1 MQVPYFFQMNAHVG
15 EQIELDEAS
24 ARHAVQVL
32 RMQPG
37 QSIQLTNGEGL
48 LWDATITEA
57 GKKKCIVTITEE
69 QLFQSLL
76 PRKVSIGIAPVK
88 NTNRLEWFL
97 EKVTEMGV
105 SEVLLLQTRRTEKQ
119 HLRFERLL
127 SIANSALLQSR
138 QVWLPRILPPQSMEK
153 VLASD
158 QYQHRYIAHCEDLE
172 KQPLSKLVIG
182 TTGSSLLLIG
192 PEGDFDPAEIESS
205 VEAGFVPVSLGQSR
219 LRTETAGV
227 VGAALLCQL

>member
-1 MQVPYFFQMNAHVG
+1 MQIPYFFQMNAQVG

-24 ARHAVQVL
+24 VRHALQVL
-32 RMQPG
+32 RMQAG
-37 QSIQLTNGEGL
+37 QAIQLTNGEGM
-48 LWDATITEA
+48 LWDATIIEA
-57 GKKKCIVTITEE
+57 SKKKCLVTITKE
-69 QLFQSLL
+69 QFFPPFLT
-76 PRKVSIGIAPVK
+76 RKVSIGIAPVK

-105 SEVLLLQTRRTEKQ
+105 SEVLLLQTKRTEKQ

-127 SIANSALLQSR
+127 GIASSALLQSR
-138 QVWLPRILPPQSMEK
+138 QVWLPRILPPQSLEK
-153 VLASD
+153 IMAAN
-158 QYQHRYIAHCEDLE
+158 QYQHRYIAHCEDQVKTSLASII
-172 KQPLSKLVIG
+172 PG

-192 PEGDFDPAEIESS
+192 PEGDFEPLEIEKAL
-205 VEAGFVPVSLGQSR
+205 EAGFQSVSLGKSR

>member
-1 MQVPYFFQMNAHVG
+1 MG

-32 RMQPG
+32 RMEPG
-37 QSIQLTNGEGL
+37 QSLQLTNGEGM

-57 GKKKCIVTITEE
+57 GKKKCMVTITGE
-69 QLFQSLL
+69 QSFVSPLT
-76 PRKVSIGIAPVK
+76 RKVSIGIAPVK

-105 SEVLLLQTRRTEKQ
+105 AEVLLLQTKRTEKQ
-119 HLRFERLL
+119 HIRFERLL
-127 SIANSALLQSR
+127 SIATSALLQSR
-138 QVWLPRILPPQSMEK
+138 QVWLPRILPPQSVEK
-153 VLASD
+153 VLSLP
-158 QYQHRYIAHCEDLE
+158 QYDHRYVAHCEDQV
-172 KQPLSKLVIG
+172 KTPLAGLVPN
-182 TTGSSLLLIG
+182 TTGNSLLLIG
-192 PEGDFDPAEIESS
+192 PEGDFTPEEIEASLR
-205 VEAGFVPVSLGQSR
+205 AGFQPVSLGPTR